1 ETVAAHF
8 APALRGAAERFVD
21 GRPVATLLED
31 EGRHAAAEALRAAG
45 KPVAFSCGVELL
57 PPFQVEAESATLQQQ
72 RLRAMQRAAAE
83 QQAAGQIEHFQR
95 AAELL
100 KQFQA
105 LRQAA
110 PELSAGQVLQQIS
123 QADRGPVLQTLL
135 LASAQSGAGRAGQAL
150 WAAAGPMLVRVGPE
164 QQTELVPLPESIGPP
179 RSVQPAEVD

>member
-1 ETVAAHF
+1 MLQEVLLAGRHSVTDETVAAHF

-31 EGRHAAAEALRAAG
+31 QGRHAAAEALRAAG
-45 KPVAFSCGVELL
+45 KAVAFSCGVELL
-57 PPFQVEAESATLQQQ
+57 PPFQVEAESPTLQRQ

-123 QADRGPVLQTLL
+123 PADRGPVLQTLL
-135 LASAQSGAGRAGQAL
+135 LASAQSDVLLVHPAALVIDLLTAHYATVPGA
-150 WAAAGPMLVRVGPE
+150 PD
-164 QQTELVPLPESIGPP
+164 VP
-179 RSVQPAEVD
+179 